1 MNKGHSKRRHV
12 IALAVIVGGTLLLA
26 CVAILLAL
34 RSGRRETPL
43 PSVPEA
49 TGTPSEVRVKPVVRK
64 DAARKPAVVVS
75 ASRAVAVVCGAD
87 EATAGRYEARNDA
100 LRSIARRRDLPEAT
114 GSDMVTTVNYHS
126 SGSL

>member
-1 MNKGHSKRRHV
+1 MLV
-12 IALAVIVGGTLLLA
+12 
-26 CVAILLAL
+26 CVAILLAM
-34 RSGRRETPL
+34 RNGRRETPL
-43 PSVPEA
+43 PPVPEA

-100 LRSIARRRDLPEAT
+100 LRAIARRRDLPKEDAAALIGEAEGQT
-114 GSDMVTTVNYHS
+114 RLVE
-126 SGSL
+126 